1 MKKLL
6 FVGLA
11 ILLLMPVV
19 ASAQNAFDGTWKIDL
34 SKAEFPKA
42 LAEMHSGKLAASSDR
57 YRVNAFSPASRCARP
72 SPSNRLHPGNSP
84 RCLSVRLPDP
94 APR

>member
-19 ASAQNAFDGTWKIDL
+19 ASAQNAFRWNL
-34 SKAEFPKA
+34 E
-42 LAEMHSGKLAASSDR
+42 DR
-57 YRVNAFSPASRCARP
+57 SEKGRIPQEA
-72 SPSNRLHPGNSP
+72 
-84 RCLSVRLPDP
+84 
-94 APR
+94 